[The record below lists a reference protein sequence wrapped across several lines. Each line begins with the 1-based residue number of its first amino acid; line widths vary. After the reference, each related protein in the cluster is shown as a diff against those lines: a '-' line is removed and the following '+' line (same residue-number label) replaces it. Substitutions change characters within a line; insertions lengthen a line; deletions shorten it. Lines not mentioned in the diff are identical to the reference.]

1 MANRKKKWFGVVRW
15 CDDDIAEKLREMD
28 VEPTPT
34 HIAVV
39 RSFCENG
46 HCLEDTMIE
55 AGWNTI
61 EYLIDELMEDG
72 KIIQSKGE

>member
-1 MANRKKKWFGVVRW
+1 MANRKKKWFGLVRW

-28 VEPTPT
+28 IDPTPA
-34 HIAVV
+34 HIAAV
-39 RSFCENG
+39 RSLCEDG